1 MARVSRLILIV
12 CALSAFGLPRGV
24 SAQELGES
32 PAPRPAGATVNLFET
47 LDPGSPISGVR
58 LQLPATWQIQ
68 DVRLLRYGTEPV
80 SVQRR
85 TGPGGDILLTTE
97 SPIRGAHEL
106 TLRVRTGEEP
116 GLYAW
121 HLTPFVRATAAEVPD
136 SLRQRRFLSASH
148 RTRRV
153 KVEPPARP
161 EGPNRAVD
169 LSEAAHPLLLQEPDR
184 PPIGRATSFTIEFWM
199 RTAGLDQVVLS
210 TWTGNEAVAYPAEF
224 VVDSGGRL
232 RFYCGQSGQH
242 QALRTQ
248 TPVADN
254 RWHHAAV
261 VYDET
266 ESRLHLLL
274 DGTVADSV
282 QAQAL
287 PSTSSA
293 PPVALG
299 GRRPQQAGSGAD
311 ASYTGRLDQL
321 LIWPRAR
328 SVAALRRTRER
339 PAPAS
344 GAEGEGPLHLGFNQ
358 DAGAMPVEWSAGAR
372 RVSTTLS
379 FRSALRNLRAHTEG
393 KTVTLRWQ
401 VEAESK
407 GAFVVERSLD
417 GTSFSPIARL
427 RPSDAAMSRSESREV
442 VYTDENVPG
451 QIVYYRIRQVSADA
465 SRGRTTR
472 TVKIGLGT
480 QSQPQRPVKLMGNFP
495 NPFKASTTI
504 TYRVEERQSLT
515 LTVWDLSGKR
525 VATLSSGTHDPGHYE
540 RTLDASDLPSGPYFA
555 RLETDRGVQTHRMM
569 HLK

>member
-12 CALSAFGLPRGV
+12 CALSALVLPRGV
-24 SAQELGES
+24 GAQTLGES
-32 PAPRPAGATVNLFET
+32 PVTRLSGTTVNLFET
-47 LDPGSPISGVR
+47 LDPSSPISGVR
-58 LQLPATWQIQ
+58 LQLPAAWQVQ
-68 DVRLLRYGTEPV
+68 DVRVLRYGTEPV

-85 TGPGGDILLTTE
+85 AGPGGDILLTTE

-106 TLRVRTGEEP
+106 ILRVRTGEEP
-116 GLYAW
+116 GMYAW
-121 HLTPFVRATAAEVPD
+121 HLTPFVQATGAEVSD
-136 SLRQRRFLSASH
+136 SLTQRRFLFASR

-169 LSEAAHPLLLQEPDR
+169 LSGAARPLLLQGPDR
-184 PPIGRATSFTIEFWM
+184 PPIGPTTSFTIEFWM

-210 TWTGNEAVAYPAEF
+210 TWTGNEAAAYPAEF
-224 VVDSGGRL
+224 VVDPGGRL

-266 ESRLHLLL
+266 ESRLHLML
-274 DGTVADSV
+274 DGTVVDSA
-282 QAQAL
+282 QARAL
-287 PSTSSA
+287 PSTPST
-293 PPVALG
+293 PPLAIG
-299 GRRPQQAGSGAD
+299 GRRSRQVGNGAD

-328 SVAALRRTRER
+328 SVAALRRTRGR

-344 GAEGEGPLHLGFNQ
+344 GAEGNGPLHLGFDQ
-358 DAGAMPVEWSAGAR
+358 DAETTPVEWSAGAR

-379 FRSALRNLRAHTEG
+379 FRSVLRNLRAHTEG

-401 VEAESK
+401 VAAESDRT
-407 GAFVVERSLD
+407 FVVERSLD
-417 GTSFSPIARL
+417 GASFSPVARL
-427 RPSDAAMSRSESREV
+427 RPSDAVTSRSKSRKF
-442 VYTDENVPG
+442 VYTDEDVPG
-451 QIVYYRIRQVSADA
+451 QIVYYRIRQASAGA
-465 SRGRTTR
+465 SRSRTTR

-480 QSQPQRPVKLMGNFP
+480 QSQRPVKLMGNFP

-525 VATLSSGTHDPGHYE
+525 IATLSSGTHDPGRYE

-555 RLETDRGVQTHRMM
+555 RLETARGVQTHRMM